1 MGVTLIKIDLFNN
14 TYTDLLSAEAYGLDT
29 FSGQGFI
36 DSSNNQYVTIANLNN
51 KAGIL
56 KYNISS
62 DSSEFVSIIDAS
74 NMIILEKLPN

>member
-1 MGVTLIKIDLFNN
+1 
-14 TYTDLLSAEAYGLDT
+14 
-29 FSGQGFI
+29 
-36 DSSNNQYVTIANLNN
+36 VTIANLNN